1 MTTKL
6 FIITGP
12 TGVGKTKLSLALAKK
27 IQGAIISADSMQI
40 YKGMDLGTDKI
51 KKEDQEG
58 ICHYGL
64 DIIDPKEGYSV
75 AQFQEDVTDYLKEIQ
90 KKGMNPI
97 LVGGTGLYLHSLMYA
112 LDFSR
117 EKENADLRKNLDDLY
132 EKEGVASLRE
142 LLLKEDPEA
151 LEHVDSNNPQRLI
164 RAIELAKAGKKK
176 GRNFDQLR
184 EDRQVI
190 LVVLN
195 RDREE
200 LYRRINDR
208 VDQMLEEG
216 LVEEVKTLVQ
226 KGLGKDDQAMKA
238 IGYKEVLSYLEGETS
253 YEDMVQLLKR
263 NSRRYAKRQLTWF
276 RRYPQAHWI
285 DLSVLEP
292 EEALEK
298 MMELWRDYDKENW
311 PNYWRRRK

>member
-298 MMELWRDYDKENW
+298 MMELWRDYDKEN
-311 PNYWRRRK
+311 

>member
-27 IQGAIISADSMQI
+27 IQGAIISADSMQV

-75 AQFQEDVTDYLKEIQ
+75 AQFQEDVAGYLEEIQ
-90 KKGMNPI
+90 KKGKNPI

-164 RAIELAKAGKKK
+164 RAIELAKVGKKK
-176 GRNFDQLR
+176 GRNFDQIR

-226 KGLGKDDQAMKA
+226 KGLEKDDQAMKA

-311 PNYWRRRK
+311 PNYWRCRK

>member
-27 IQGAIISADSMQI
+27 IQGAIISADSMQV

-75 AQFQEDVTDYLKEIQ
+75 AQFQEDVTGYLKEIQ

-117 EKENADLRKNLDDLY
+117 ERENADLRKNLDDLY

-151 LEHVDSNNPQRLI
+151 LEHVDPNNSQRLI

-285 DLSVLEP
+285 DLSVLVP

-298 MMELWRDYDKENW
+298 MMELWRDYDKEN
-311 PNYWRRRK
+311 

>member
-27 IQGAIISADSMQI
+27 IQGAIISADSMQV

-75 AQFQEDVTDYLKEIQ
+75 AKFQQDVAGYLKGIQ

-117 EKENADLRKNLDDLY
+117 ERENADLRKNLDDLY

-151 LEHVDSNNPQRLI
+151 LEHVDPNNPQRLI
-164 RAIELAKAGKKK
+164 RAIELARAGKKK

-184 EDRQVI
+184 KDRQVI

-216 LVEEVKTLVQ
+216 LVEEVKT
-226 KGLGKDDQAMKA
+226 
-238 IGYKEVLSYLEGETS
+238 
-253 YEDMVQLLKR
+253 
-263 NSRRYAKRQLTWF
+263 
-276 RRYPQAHWI
+276 
-285 DLSVLEP
+285 
-292 EEALEK
+292 
-298 MMELWRDYDKENW
+298 
-311 PNYWRRRK
+311 

>member
-27 IQGAIISADSMQI
+27 IQGAIISADSMQV

-75 AQFQEDVTDYLKEIQ
+75 AQFQEDVAGYLKEIQ

-132 EKEGVASLRE
+132 EKEGVASLRK

-176 GRNFDQLR
+176 GRNFDQIR

-200 LYRRINDR
+200 LYRRINNR

-298 MMELWRDYDKENW
+298 MMELWRDYDKEN
-311 PNYWRRRK
+311 

>member
-27 IQGAIISADSMQI
+27 IQGAIISADSMQV

-75 AQFQEDVTDYLKEIQ
+75 AQFQEDVAGYLKEIQ
-90 KKGMNPI
+90 RKGMNPI

-117 EKENADLRKNLDDLY
+117 ERENADLRKNLDDLY

-151 LEHVDSNNPQRLI
+151 LEHVDPNNPQRLI

-208 VDQMLEEG
+208 VDQMIEEG

-253 YEDMVQLLKR
+253 YEDMVQRLKR

-285 DLSVLEP
+285 DLSALEP

-311 PNYWRRRK
+311 PNYWRCRK